1 MEKVS
6 VIIPTYNRFNYLLN
20 TINSVKSQTHKNIE
34 IIVVND
40 GSTQPE
46 YYSHNWDDII
56 IINLERNTKEMFGYA
71 SVGYVINKGL
81 EVFTGDYFSTC
92 DDDDMWF
99 PNKLELQLNA
109 MKRTKCM
116 MSCTD
121 GLIGQGVY
129 NPNITYK
136 KYNAEHYYDVLQN
149 IYRNK
154 GSSLLE
160 NGFPDVWD
168 LEFLKIHNCI
178 IACSVLIHKDII
190 RKIGKQLEIKMGGA
204 QIGNQTFYIDYE
216 YWLSA
221 LSYTDCVYVND
232 ICVYYDDGHGN
243 GNLY

>member
-46 YYSHNWDDII
+46 YYSHNWEGIVII
-56 IINLERNTKEMFGYA
+56 HLETNTKQLFGYS

-109 MKRTKCM
+109 MKKTNCM

-129 NPNITYK
+129 NPNLTYK

-190 RKIGKQLEIKMGGA
+190 CKIGKQLEIKMGGA

-221 LSYTDCVYVND
+221 LSYTDCVYVKD